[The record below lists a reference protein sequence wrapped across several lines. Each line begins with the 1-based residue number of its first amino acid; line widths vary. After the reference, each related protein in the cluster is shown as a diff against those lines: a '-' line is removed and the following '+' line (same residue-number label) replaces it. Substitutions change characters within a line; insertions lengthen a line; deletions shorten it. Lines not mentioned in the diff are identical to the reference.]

1 VDTQRVLPQNVSVHY
16 LGAARDTF
24 LHYFYFQ
31 VACLRWVP
39 HMIKKYHIDIVHSH
53 NTMPDLFLSPQRL
66 RVPVISTIHTVEDE
80 RLPIVRDAVAKS
92 GVPLSKLERSEKL
105 SVVFER
111 GLHAAGRAYF
121 RNNRH
126 YIAVSRWTKAQIL
139 RHHNVDPGRIRV
151 IPNGVDTQT
160 FSPENERYAR
170 EQFPELADVGRPTIL
185 FLSRKTASKGI
196 FVLLKAIGRVL
207 DKVDASFIVAGPG
220 KMLSQSA
227 CPSVASQISKHV
239 TELGYVRHELTGC
252 LHSLADVFVLPS
264 FYENCPLGILEAMAS
279 RRSVVASDIPGISEL
294 ITDKYNGLL
303 TQSGNAEQLAQ
314 AIITLITDG
323 TMKRE
328 LERNARQM
336 VEKHHDWRQ
345 VAAEVSDYYTSL
357 LASPGT

>member
-1 VDTQRVLPQNVSVHY
+1 
-16 LGAARDTF
+16 
-24 LHYFYFQ
+24 
-31 VACLRWVP
+31 
-39 HMIKKYHIDIVHSH
+39 
-53 NTMPDLFLSPQRL
+53 
-66 RVPVISTIHTVEDE
+66 
-80 RLPIVRDAVAKS
+80 
-92 GVPLSKLERSEKL
+92 
-105 SVVFER
+105 
-111 GLHAAGRAYF
+111 
-121 RNNRH
+121 
-126 YIAVSRWTKAQIL
+126 
-139 RHHNVDPGRIRV
+139 
-151 IPNGVDTQT
+151 
-160 FSPENERYAR
+160 PENERYAR

-227 CPSVASQISKHV
+227 CPSVASQINKHV